1 MRTKKFH
8 LSILMGCLSSCLL
21 LAQNVGINPTGSLP
35 NSSAGLDVD
44 FSNKGLLIPRVA
56 LTSASDGVTI
66 PNPAN
71 SLLVYNNGT
80 GGLTP
85 AGYYY
90 NAGTSSTPN
99 WVQLLS
105 STSGLTGSGVATR
118 VAFWTG
124 TSSLGSDAN
133 LYWDNTNKRL
143 GIGTAAPVNR
153 LGVVGGNIG
162 WGNTSEVSIL
172 QNDQGGSIELGG
184 QNTLANPIGGG
195 APYIDFH
202 FGTGS
207 AQDFNARIINAANNR
222 LDITTNAGGILSLNG
237 TNVGVGTT
245 APAQKLDVS
254 GNVQFSGALMPGGNA
269 GTSGQILTSQGPG
282 SPPTWQTP
290 ASIPVYGNNAK
301 SVKLTSLATT
311 TSTNYVN
318 IPGMSLSITP
328 THSVV
333 YIFASVSA
341 RLTDNS
347 GNVQFGQAVMLV
359 RVLVNGNP
367 VAISKCVITDYDDD
381 GWGGIAIVTS
391 GSAAIAG
398 IPVNVTIG
406 VPTTVTL
413 EWRVV
418 PSWATNPWQLRCD
431 PTLPD
436 IGDHA
441 VLTVFD

>member
-1 MRTKKFH
+1 
-8 LSILMGCLSSCLL
+8 MGCLSSSLL
-21 LAQNVGINPTGSLP
+21 FAQNIGISPTGSVP
-35 NSSAGLDVD
+35 DPSAGLDVS

-56 LTSASDGVTI
+56 LTSASDGITI
-66 PNPAN
+66 PSPAN

-90 NAGTSSTPN
+90 NAGTPGSPN
-99 WVQLLS
+99 WVQLLP

-124 TSSLGSDAN
+124 ATTLGSNAN
-133 LYWDNTNKRL
+133 LYWDNTNSRL
-143 GIGTAAPVNR
+143 GVGTAAPVNR

-162 WGNTSEVSIL
+162 WGNTSEVSVL

-184 QNTLANPIGGG
+184 QNAMANPIGGG

-202 FGTGS
+202 FGTGG

-222 LDITTNAGGILSLNG
+222 LDITTNAGGLLSLNG
-237 TNVGVGTT
+237 TNVGVGTA
-245 APAQKLDVS
+245 APAQRLDVS

-269 GTSGQILTSQGPG
+269 GTSGQILTSQGAG
-282 SPPTWQTP
+282 LPPTWQTP
-290 ASIPVYGNNAK
+290 ASIPLYGNNAQ
-301 SVKLTSLATT
+301 SVKLTSMVNT
-311 TSTNYVN
+311 TSTSFVN
-318 IPGMSLSITP
+318 MPGMSLSITP

-333 YIFASVSA
+333 YIFASVAA

-347 GNVQFGQAVMLV
+347 GLAQFGQATMYI
-359 RVLVNGNP
+359 RVLVNGSP
-367 VAISKCVITDYDDD
+367 VAISKCVITDYDDWN
-381 GWGGIAIVTS
+381 GLVTG

-398 IPVNVTIG
+398 VPVNVTIG
-406 VPTTVTL
+406 VPATVTL
-413 EWRVV
+413 QWYIS
-418 PSWATNPWQLRCD
+418 PLWASNPWQLRCD
-431 PTLPD
+431 PTLAN